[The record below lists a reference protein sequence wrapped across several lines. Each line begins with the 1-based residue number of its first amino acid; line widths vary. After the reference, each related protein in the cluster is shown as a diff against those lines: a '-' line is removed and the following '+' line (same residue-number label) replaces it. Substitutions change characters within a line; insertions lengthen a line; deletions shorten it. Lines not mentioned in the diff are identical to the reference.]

1 MAWSPN
7 YLTGKSTVIPMSIF
21 AQICSSL
28 CCYYLIHLQS
38 VFQRIS
44 MITFLYFLSP
54 SLLALTKTHANQI
67 KWKSISDK
75 TSENSQ
81 WIHATY
87 SHHISLYFLR
97 QFYKYQ
103 PIYFSLSPMSLKVNP
118 TLNIVPYTYLCWLP
132 HFHRKKRC
140 FFPLELN
147 MTKVESGGDVIQMI
161 RNSCSLLLEIVP
173 MASLNLMRLY
183 IVLYGK
189 LTYHVN

>member
-1 MAWSPN
+1 
-7 YLTGKSTVIPMSIF
+7 MSIF

-28 CCYYLIHLQS
+28 YCYYSLIHLQS
-38 VFQRIS
+38 VS
-44 MITFLYFLSP
+44 LKTGMITLQYFLSS

-67 KWKSISDK
+67 KRKSISDK

-81 WIHATY
+81 WMHATY

-103 PIYFSLSPMSLKVNP
+103 PIYFSLSPMSLKVNR
-118 TLNIVPYTYLCWLP
+118 TLNIVPYACLWWPP
-132 HFHRKKRC
+132 HCHRKERC

-147 MTKVESGGDVIQMI
+147 VRKFESGDVIQMI
-161 RNSCSLLLEIVP
+161 RYSCSLLLEIVP
-173 MASLNLMRLY
+173 MASVNLMCLHR
-183 IVLYGK
+183 ILYGK